1 MKCLVIANRY
11 HRLGWLVAC
20 RRKAAAAVRRV
31 FARLEQAFDD
41 FAQVP
46 YRDFR
51 TLRELQQML
60 DELEDLNGA
69 PGKALLARRDPA
81 GG

>member
-1 MKCLVIANRY
+1 M
-11 HRLGWLVAC
+11 
-20 RRKAAAAVRRV
+20 

-46 YRDFR
+46 YHNFR

-60 DELEDLNGA
+60 DELEDSSDA
-69 PGKALLARRDPA
+69 PGEKALLARRNPA